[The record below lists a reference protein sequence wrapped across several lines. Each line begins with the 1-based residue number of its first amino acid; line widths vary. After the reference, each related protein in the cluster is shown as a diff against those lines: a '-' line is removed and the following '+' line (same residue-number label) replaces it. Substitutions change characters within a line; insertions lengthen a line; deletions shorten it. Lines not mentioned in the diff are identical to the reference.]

1 MSLYG
6 ILRKT
11 VAVGTGLNIYINQ
24 GGNECQ
30 LMLACTPQ
38 AVYPAAWPSAMMQ
51 DGVLSQEDVSINK
64 LPDRWTV
71 RDKDDGPRLVLR
83 AQPVQQNLSL
93 APLHIMQGSLEDQ
106 QRQPRDDRPGHFKQE
121 REDRATDAEK

>member
-1 MSLYG
+1 MRTTKAMSLYG

-51 DGVLSQEDVSINK
+51 DGVDLVVNQPIDQGDVTIESGEQT
-64 LPDRWTV
+64 WSVV
-71 RDKDDGPRLVLR
+71 RRCR
-83 AQPVQQNLSL
+83 
-93 APLHIMQGSLEDQ
+93 
-106 QRQPRDDRPGHFKQE
+106 
-121 REDRATDAEK
+121 